1 MRDVLATCHSTCS
14 FRFPPF
20 VRSSVRRS
28 FLSSVNDVKE
38 WAVCMPPRHTF
49 APSCIV
55 SKKKKQVILLNARPV
70 KRPMC
75 VRHPHS
81 ESDFSRAHL
90 SDVIFGIYCTR
101 GSQLV
106 LCVHA
111 ALFFL
116 IASLTERAR
125 TIARWQAQK
134 RREAASARAQKLLA
148 ASFSPAW
155 IVCLRPAGENCIGS
169 MPWGVRA
176 LLPS

>member
-1 MRDVLATCHSTCS
+1 M
-14 FRFPPF
+14 
-20 VRSSVRRS
+20 
-28 FLSSVNDVKE
+28 
-38 WAVCMPPRHTF
+38 
-49 APSCIV
+49 
-55 SKKKKQVILLNARPV
+55 
-70 KRPMC
+70 
-75 VRHPHS
+75 
-81 ESDFSRAHL
+81 
-90 SDVIFGIYCTR
+90 
-101 GSQLV
+101 
-106 LCVHA
+106 

-176 LLPS
+176 LLPFLVAPNPPVLRVCCVLTLRASFDLVDGVPGSKKRYLGVLWFKSLVNTCACAPEPRRHADSLIPFHGAVMLCA